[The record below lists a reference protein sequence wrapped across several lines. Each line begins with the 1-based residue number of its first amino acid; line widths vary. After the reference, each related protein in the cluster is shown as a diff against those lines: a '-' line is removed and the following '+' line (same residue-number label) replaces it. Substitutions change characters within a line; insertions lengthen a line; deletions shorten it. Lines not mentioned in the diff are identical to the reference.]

1 MMDLVPNIEP
11 ELLVA
16 TFSATGDA
24 VFCNAAWRQLLGPT
38 QTPWQGLSD
47 DDKERAHQALREA
60 ATGSLV
66 TNHVVQASTRKRD
79 EPLPVLLQF
88 LPVHETVED
97 AQVICAI
104 TIMGEVMAEPASW
117 TVSQT
122 KQHRMEALGRMTMGI
137 AHDFNNL
144 LSGLVG
150 HVELLKNEARE
161 IDLPSSVHHS
171 LRTIEQ
177 VAEDGGALIHK
188 LQRYIRQETAVHFET
203 VDLAVLL
210 EDCIALTQPYWYNE
224 PRRQGIT
231 IALEKA
237 FDDVPAIM
245 GSPTELREVFVNLI
259 LNAVQAM
266 PKGGT
271 LHFEVGVDD
280 ERRIAVSVADTGI
293 GMSEDVRSRI
303 FEPLFTTKGQDGTG
317 MGLAVSFGIVQ
328 EHDGTIAVDT
338 APGEGTT
345 FTLTFPPAP
354 QDSRPLPSS
363 SQNTRDVSSAAVLV
377 VDDESMVRSVITK
390 LLTLRGHTVHQASS
404 GAEALTM
411 IETAE
416 PDIMFTD
423 YGMPEMNGAELAA
436 AVRNRQPSLPIVLIS
451 GDTETDDATPVVDAS
466 IDKPFKLD
474 DLQAAIQALVNS

>member
-1 MMDLVPNIEP
+1 MDLVPNIEP

-16 TFSATGDA
+16 TFSASGEA
-24 VFCNAAWRQLLGPT
+24 IFCNAAWRHLLGPA
-38 QTPWQGLSD
+38 QTPWMCLSD
-47 DDKERAHQALREA
+47 DDKERAREAVREA

-66 TNHVVQASTRKRD
+66 TNHVVEIHTMKRD

-88 LPVHETVED
+88 LPVHD
-97 AQVICAI
+97 ADSSEPLSVRAI

-117 TVSQT
+117 TVNQT

-150 HVELLKNEARE
+150 HVELLKNEAQA
-161 IDLPSSVHHS
+161 IDLPASVHQS

-177 VAEDGGALIHK
+177 VAEDGGALIRK
-188 LQRYIRQETAVHFET
+188 LQQYIRQDTEAHFEVIDIT
-203 VDLAVLL
+203 TLL

-231 IALEKA
+231 IALEKN
-237 FDDVPAIM
+237 FGDVPSVM

-266 PKGGT
+266 PDGGT
-271 LHFEVGVDD
+271 LSFDVHQDD
-280 ERRIAVSVADTGI
+280 DQRIRVAVADTGV
-293 GMSEDVRSRI
+293 GMDPDVQSRI

-317 MGLAVSFGIVQ
+317 MGLSVSYGIVQ
-328 EHDGTIAVDT
+328 EHDGTIDVDT
-338 APGEGTT
+338 TPGEGTT
-345 FTLTFPPAP
+345 FMLTFPPASGNAAP
-354 QDSRPLPSS
+354 PSAP
-363 SQNTRDVSSAAVLV
+363 DDAGEVAPVSVLV
-377 VDDESMVRSVITK
+377 VDDEAMVRSVITK
-390 LLTLRGHTVHQASS
+390 LLTLRGHTVHEAET
-404 GAEALTM
+404 GPEALEM
-411 IETAE
+411 IKTTQ

-423 YGMPEMNGAELAA
+423 YGMPEMSGAELAA
-436 AVRNRQPSLPIVLIS
+436 AVRDRAPSLPIVLIS

-474 DLQAAIQALVNS
+474 DLQTAIQTLINA